1 MTKVV
6 FLLLRGGMSFYTD
19 TISGMIAAN
28 TSLSSADFLLS
39 AANRSA
45 GAGVV
50 NISSNLN
57 EQNIWS
63 NMWIGMVD
71 LSSIDALSRS
81 TLLVCSILFF
91 VGAAMSFAGFFGVTL
106 LGAVSASNLHRKMLK
121 SVLNAPLRFF
131 DDTPDGR
138 IINRFSKDVEALDSD
153 LGMVVAELTD
163 LYGALSISITIAC
176 IVTPWTLLMC
186 LPVVAGFYY
195 VQRQFRASSRERRRM
210 LSKANS
216 PLFSFFG
223 ETLDGL
229 TTIRA
234 FKMEH
239 AFELRMYSLIDRVS
253 ETQYLEDRAKAWATL
268 RLMLMS
274 SVIVV
279 GTMVAVLIN
288 PSLSVGAAGLALSY
302 TMSITDAL
310 RWFLDHLVHMEMS
323 MTHTERIMY
332 YCDSLPQES
341 NAGKEPP
348 SSWPQ
353 RGEVEFK
360 GVKMR
365 YGESLPLILRSLSF
379 KAESGQKV
387 GLIGRTGA
395 GKSSIFAAL
404 LRTPPIEEGVISI
417 DGVDIASVPLRRLRQ
432 SIAFLQQDPHL
443 LSGTIRSTVDPR
455 NEHTAD
461 EVWKA
466 LAHAGAEAMVKNRGG
481 IDAKVEESGKNFSQG
496 ERQVLSMAA
505 ALIRTEAKVGCC
517 GSSCAQSS
525 SSFPSSPIFL
535 HLSLISSVSSSFSRL
550 FDFFVLATRARS
562 DAQSPSGDSS
572 PHPYHPLLSRL
583 C

>member
-1 MTKVV
+1 
-6 FLLLRGGMSFYTD
+6 
-19 TISGMIAAN
+19 
-28 TSLSSADFLLS
+28 
-39 AANRSA
+39 
-45 GAGVV
+45 
-50 NISSNLN
+50 
-57 EQNIWS
+57 
-63 NMWIGMVD
+63 
-71 LSSIDALSRS
+71 
-81 TLLVCSILFF
+81 
-91 VGAAMSFAGFFGVTL
+91 
-106 LGAVSASNLHRKMLK
+106 
-121 SVLNAPLRFF
+121 
-131 DDTPDGR
+131 
-138 IINRFSKDVEALDSD
+138 
-153 LGMVVAELTD
+153 
-163 LYGALSISITIAC
+163 
-176 IVTPWTLLMC
+176 
-186 LPVVAGFYY
+186 
-195 VQRQFRASSRERRRM
+195 
-210 LSKANS
+210 
-216 PLFSFFG
+216 
-223 ETLDGL
+223 
-229 TTIRA
+229 
-234 FKMEH
+234 
-239 AFELRMYSLIDRVS
+239 MYSLIDRVS